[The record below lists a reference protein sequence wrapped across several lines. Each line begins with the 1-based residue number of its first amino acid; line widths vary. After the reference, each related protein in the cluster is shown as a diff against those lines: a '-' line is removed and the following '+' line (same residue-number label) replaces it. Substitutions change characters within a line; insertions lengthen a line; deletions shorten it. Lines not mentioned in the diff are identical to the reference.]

1 MTLNRKIIPYSIEN
15 SIKRLLYR
23 HSLASSQL
31 GQDYWIYGE
40 VFAEKRNGYFL
51 DIGAHDGVTL
61 SNTYIL
67 ESRYKWTGICIEA
80 NPITFSHLKK
90 NRCSLCLNYCLD
102 HSEGEVNFILAGTV
116 GGIVDQDVDNKV
128 SDATSDKVIK
138 LKTRTL
144 ISVLE
149 DYNVPG
155 IIDYLSIDVE
165 GAEERILSG
174 FDFQKYTFKSITIE
188 RPTKLLRDLFNV
200 QGYILIKEIPETDC
214 FYIHK
219 DFFQEYLTNIDQFY
233 RKKRLIIRYW

>member
-1 MTLNRKIIPYSIEN
+1 MER
-15 SIKRLLYR
+15 
-23 HSLASSQL
+23 
-31 GQDYWIYGE
+31 
-40 VFAEKRNGYFL
+40 
-51 DIGAHDGVTL
+51 
-61 SNTYIL
+61 
-67 ESRYKWTGICIEA
+67 RYKWKGICIEA
-80 NPITFSHLKK
+80 NPITFSHLLK
-90 NRCSLCLNYCLD
+90 NRRSLCLNYCLD

-116 GGIVDQDVDNKV
+116 GGIVDRDVDNKAY
-128 SDATSDKVIK
+128 DATKDKVIR

-149 DYNVPG
+149 DYNVPS
-155 IIDYLSIDVE
+155 IIDYMSIDVE

-174 FDFQKYTFKSITIE
+174 FDFDKYTFKSITIE

-233 RKKRLIIRYW
+233 RKKRLTIRYW